1 MKKKV
6 RLVAIL
12 VFALLFLVGWGKQ
25 SVKLLDDKKLIDLDA
40 AIQACLHGASM
51 SEGEENVDNPNAPEN
66 TQAPTDPKEEIDQE
80 RTIVISV
87 RDQGI
92 TYDEEEIELSKL
104 EYQIRQEY
112 HDKVTVRL
120 VEDFAEAHVYRKIR
134 AILSKLEEEIGLEY
148 TEGRGE

>member
-51 SEGEENVDNPNAPEN
+51 SEGEENVDNPNAPES

-120 VEDFAEAHVYRKIR
+120 MDDFAEAHVYRKIR

>member
-51 SEGEENVDNPNAPEN
+51 SEGEENVDNPNAPES

-104 EYQIRQEY
+104 EYQIR
-112 HDKVTVRL
+112 
-120 VEDFAEAHVYRKIR
+120 
-134 AILSKLEEEIGLEY
+134 
-148 TEGRGE
+148 